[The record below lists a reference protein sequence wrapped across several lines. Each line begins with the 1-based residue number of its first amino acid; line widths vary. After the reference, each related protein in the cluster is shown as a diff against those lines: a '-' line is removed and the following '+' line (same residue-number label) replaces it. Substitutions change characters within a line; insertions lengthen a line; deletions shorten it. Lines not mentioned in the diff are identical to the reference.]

1 LFRVNAMAWLRSI
14 LAPPAR
20 RILLAALALYALDQG
35 TKAAVLSWLHYA
47 QERVVIEGFFK
58 LVHWGNTGA
67 AWSLFRGN
75 NDLLAV
81 VAVLA
86 LVVLWLFRHHFEL
99 QTPLGQAAFGAVI
112 GGIAGN
118 LTDRIRM
125 GHVVDFLYFYRPR
138 ADGGEWGFPAFNVAD
153 SAICLGVAVVF
164 WLSWRAGA
172 RAPMPEC
179 PEPREQ
185 SRPVTPGTEGSP
197 AP

>member
-1 LFRVNAMAWLRSI
+1 M
-14 LAPPAR
+14 
-20 RILLAALALYALDQG
+20 AALALYALDQG
-35 TKAAVLSWLHYA
+35 TKAAVLNWLHYA
-47 QERVVIEGFFK
+47 QEWVVIEGFFK

-86 LVVLWLFRHHFEL
+86 LVMLWLCRHHFEL

-118 LTDRIRM
+118 LTDRLRM

-138 ADGGEWGFPAFNVAD
+138 ADGSEWGFPAFNVAD
-153 SAICLGVAVVF
+153 SAICVGVAVVF
-164 WLSWRAGA
+164 WLSWRTERRTQGQ
-172 RAPMPEC
+172 EHS
-179 PEPREQ
+179 EPRDQ
-185 SRPVTPGTEGSP
+185 SRPATTSTEESP